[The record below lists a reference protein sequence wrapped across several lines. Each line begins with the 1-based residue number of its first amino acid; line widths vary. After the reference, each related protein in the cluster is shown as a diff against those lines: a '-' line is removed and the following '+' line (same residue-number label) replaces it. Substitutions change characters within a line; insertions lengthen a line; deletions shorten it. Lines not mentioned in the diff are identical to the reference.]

1 MNNVEPQTPQT
12 KISGLDLQLDWRT
25 IDKNILDLQLDWMTK
40 DKNTIHII
48 FDVEEN
54 NKPNSKLHYDLIITL
69 GDKDIKVLPI
79 INNKSGMATEDE
91 KCNTIPFT
99 VSYGANGITNLVHL
113 LCNQDTLAQ
122 DGNYDKECHSMI
134 CHAINEFSLH
144 KHSFPSFCVDLGLF
158 FAIIGL
164 QNTMCRDASVFYK
177 DDIKRLI
184 DDNKYGLSK
193 DIIKQDIDRHRKN
206 GIINCLSNCGLCM
219 SNLCRQ

>member
-12 KISGLDLQLDWRT
+12 KISGLDLQLDW
-25 IDKNILDLQLDWMTK
+25 MTK
-40 DKNTIHII
+40 NKNTIHII

-54 NKPNSKLHYDLIITL
+54 NTPNSKLHYDLIITL

-79 INNKSGMATEDE
+79 INNKAGMVTEDE
-91 KCNTIPFT
+91 KCNNIPFT

-113 LCNQDTLAQ
+113 LCNKDTLAQ
-122 DGNYDKECHSMI
+122 DVNYDKECYSMI
-134 CHAINEFSLH
+134 CHAVDQFSLY
-144 KHSFPSFCVDLGLF
+144 KPLFLNVDNPNEYCQDTVRL
-158 FAIIGL
+158 ATIKRL
-164 QNTMCRDASVFYK
+164 QEEMCHDALIFYK
-177 DDIKRLI
+177 DDIRRLI
-184 DDNKYGLSK
+184 VDKKYGLSP